1 MYLYSV
7 VEDELKYEKF
17 QKCLDQHI
25 WTMNWIELK
34 PKIILQ
40 EPIELIKFICFVMM
54 TKNIYSKL
62 DTTDCYIFKNLLKSY
77 KNSFVKHRQF
87 VLVFSLNRTAFSST
101 IFPCYKT
108 ILAIILSSK

>member
-7 VEDELKYEKF
+7 VEDELKYYKF
-17 QKCLDQHI
+17 QKCLDQLI

-40 EPIELIKFICFVMM
+40 EPMELIKFICFVMM

-62 DTTDCYIFKNLLKSY
+62 DTTDCHIFKNLLRNHTKI
-77 KNSFVKHRQF
+77 
-87 VLVFSLNRTAFSST
+87 VLSNINNLF
-101 IFPCYKT
+101 
-108 ILAIILSSK
+108 